1 MGMEVEEGFLV
12 SEIGGCVAQWSGAW
26 FWSLGLHLFSSSSFF
41 FFSLWP
47 CCEVYEILVPDQK
60 LNLGPSKAQGPN
72 RCTTREFPKS
82 AFDSTSD
89 PGLVLSVL

>member
-1 MGMEVEEGFLV
+1 MCGIVVRSMVLV
-12 SEIGGCVAQWSGAW
+12 FRSAFI
-26 FWSLGLHLFSSSSFF
+26 FF
-41 FFSLWP
+41 FFFFFFFLFWP

-89 PGLVLSVL
+89 PGLMLSVL